1 MEIRFEHTEYLFS
14 DLTGALK
21 GKGRDGEIMK
31 LDIAAL
37 EQALT
42 DAMKIQEESIQE
54 KDQLK
59 GIIEEAQ
66 FQFREAQE
74 KAKSF

>member
-1 MEIRFEHTEYLFS
+1 MEKLEDRLVLNIRVLCEI
-14 DLTGALK
+14 
-21 GKGRDGEIMK
+21 EIMK

-59 GIIEEAQ
+59 GIIK
-66 FQFREAQE
+66 RI
-74 KAKSF
+74 SFSFERHKRWPSPFSI

>member
-1 MEIRFEHTEYLFS
+1 MEKLEDRLVLNIRVLCEI
-14 DLTGALK
+14 
-21 GKGRDGEIMK
+21 EIMK

-59 GIIEEAQ
+59 GIIK
-66 FQFREAQE
+66 RI
-74 KAKSF
+74 SFSFERHKRWPHPFSI